1 VLVEV
6 VTDAG
11 ITGVGEAAVTCRI
24 GGTVAAGMTK
34 DLIQAMLL
42 GRGPDSHRR
51 CCDRIRRSAATK
63 KRDPG
68 GIALLV
74 WGRLT

>member
-1 VLVEV
+1 MLVEV

-11 ITGVGEAAVTCRI
+11 ITGVGEAAVACRI

-42 GRGPDSHRR
+42 GRDLF
-51 CCDRIRRSAATK
+51 RIEE
-63 KRDPG
+63 
-68 GIALLV
+68 L
-74 WGRLT
+74 

>member
-1 VLVEV
+1 MLVEV

-11 ITGVGEAAVTCRI
+11 ITGVGETAVAYRI

-42 GRGPDSHRR
+42 GRDLI
-51 CCDRIRRSAATK
+51 RIEE
-63 KRDPG
+63 
-68 GIALLV
+68 L
-74 WGRLT
+74 

>member
-11 ITGVGEAAVTCRI
+11 ITGVGEAAVACRI

-42 GRGPDSHRR
+42 GRDLIRIEDAVIEFA
-51 CCDRIRRSAATK
+51 DRPQRKSATRAGSRSWF
-63 KRDPG
+63 G
-68 GIALLV
+68 G
-74 WGRLT
+74 G